1 MQSCNAAM
9 HAAHNNHHH
18 EISIDAPSHKR
29 YDELCLYCEHTRTA
43 VKRLALA
50 TIGCLICS
58 ALYAQPANLKSV
70 LIDAVHKNPGYL
82 QDIAQ
87 FHVIAENVPQQRAA
101 LLPQLDSIAEYSRER
116 HARSG
121 RGNGYVSTNHLG
133 LELSQTIFN
142 GEQIKA
148 LDVAK
153 LATKSAAYNLLAQ
166 QQQLIIDVASA
177 YFQVLRAKD
186 LLSYTR
192 QQFRFSR
199 EQSEATE
206 IRHNHG
212 ESTVTEFEQ
221 AKGRAVLLK
230 GELVTAEMNL
240 YNAKQAL
247 IALTD
252 SHYPRLQSLRHFKL
266 VTPIPNRLGAW
277 IKTLRHKNLT
287 LLADQY
293 TLKSLKN
300 KITEAKAEYLPTLN
314 AVSNYDSQQRP
325 NFNGNQ
331 VVSHHSD
338 NFEVGAN
345 MTWSLFEGGLRYAQV
360 RQVMDEYNAAS
371 QKLHQDFL
379 NAGQQATSSFNDVVM
394 GIRRIRANRDA
405 ITTNQKALNY
415 AEEGYR
421 AGTETITGVLQIQTQ
436 LFSSQRQYAT
446 DYYAYLLAILRLK
459 QAAGILSLDNL
470 L

>member
-1 MQSCNAAM
+1 MRQLVTAIIGLSYAITAQS
-9 HAAHNNHHH
+9 HQ
-18 EISIDAPSHKR
+18 
-29 YDELCLYCEHTRTA
+29 
-43 VKRLALA
+43 A
-50 TIGCLICS
+50 TSLE
-58 ALYAQPANLKSV
+58 QV
-70 LIDAVHKNPGYL
+70 LVDAVHKNPGYL

-101 LLPQLDSIAEYSRER
+101 LLPQLDSIAEYKRER

-121 RGNGYVSTNHLG
+121 RGNGYASTNHLG

-142 GEQIKA
+142 AEQMKA

-166 QQQLIIDVASA
+166 QQQLIVDVASS

-186 LLSYTR
+186 LLGYTR

-206 IRHNHG
+206 TRYKHG
-212 ESTVTEFEQ
+212 EATVTEFEQ

-230 GELVTAEMNL
+230 GEVISAEINL

-252 SHYPRLQSLRHFKL
+252 SHYPKIKSLSHFKL
-266 VTPIPNRLGAW
+266 IAPIPNRLGTW

-293 TLKSLKN
+293 TLRSLKN
-300 KITEAKAEYLPTLN
+300 KITEAKAEYLPNLN
-314 AVSNYDSQQRP
+314 AVSSYDSQQRP
-325 NFNGNQ
+325 NFDGSR
-331 VVSHHSD
+331 VVTHHSD
-338 NFEVGAN
+338 NFKIGATMN
-345 MTWSLFEGGLRYAQV
+345 WSLFEGGLRYAQV

-371 QKLHQDFL
+371 QKLHQDYL
-379 NAGQQATSSFNDVVM
+379 NADQLATSSFNEVVM

-405 ITTNQKALNY
+405 IATNQKALNH

-421 AGTETITGVLQIQTQ
+421 AGTETITGVFQIQTQ

-446 DYYAYLLAILRLK
+446 DFYAYLLAILKLK
-459 QAAGILSLDNL
+459 QAAGILSLNNL